1 MLNYQRVH
9 SDSNDFPYSWEWG
22 PRLSKITFSF
32 FRDGPTKK
40 MRTYH
45 VLVWRPP
52 CLSQSRMCASQK
64 QSQYEEHVYST
75 YLYTS
80 IIIFTQISI
89 VIFIICGFSSVYFTS
104 ALVTRSPG
112 NVVLKKKKETQGSLA
127 QQPPFNSSKIRAAV
141 SGACVSAWDGWLK
154 ISKDGI
160 LYYNMCSIYYPI
172 TSLIFIIYNMEI

>member
-112 NVVLKKKKETQGSLA
+112 NVVKKKKRNAGKLSPTA
-127 QQPPFNSSKIRAAV
+127 AFQQLQNPRSRLRRLCFSM
-141 SGACVSAWDGWLK
+141 GWLAED
-154 ISKDGI
+154 I
-160 LYYNMCSIYYPI
+160 
-172 TSLIFIIYNMEI
+172 